1 MIPQV
6 GPSKLQHRGQ
16 GEFQNPLSSVM
27 AIVQPPKD
35 AKNLTQ
41 TEGSGFPPPA
51 RLPAYHQETC
61 HCWQPERVPHGAT
74 WSNDASALE
83 PQRHSWVW
91 LCPGSLET
99 IPSSSE
105 FRAAGSWFVDVDI
118 GQVFFFF
125 GWRFY
130 LLRSFWVDMM
140 ENSYPTPT
148 G

>member
-27 AIVQPPKD
+27 VIVQPPKD
-35 AKNLTQ
+35 AKDLTQ
-41 TEGSGFPPPA
+41 TEGSGYPIQHGCLHTTRKRATVDSQSASHMELPGAMMPVLPNPSVTLESGFA
-51 RLPAYHQETC
+51 REVSKQSLPVPNSE
-61 HCWQPERVPHGAT
+61 QP
-74 WSNDASALE
+74 
-83 PQRHSWVW
+83 
-91 LCPGSLET
+91 
-99 IPSSSE
+99 
-105 FRAAGSWFVDVDI
+105 AAGSWMLILVKSS
-118 GQVFFFF
+118 FFF

-130 LLRSFWVDMM
+130 LLRSFRVDMM